1 MFDFI
6 PFLILLQYFLTSSR
20 QFFSRFGL
28 RRRSSNSPRS
38 SKVTWS
44 WHSED
49 IWVFRS
55 DKILFRF
62 SSDRHWIISCFDFF
76 WFPSILHNFLMSLL
90 HARNGMFEFW
100 KKTSQINKTV
110 PVQKC
115 RNSKQSEFVT
125 VRIDNR
131 PRFKTNCPNW
141 ELSWFKTVPIQNRPS
156 PKLSR
161 FKTVPIQNRQDLKLP
176 QFKTVRIQNCPKIYL
191 CKMHMKVCSCLMK

>member
-1 MFDFI
+1 MVSIFDFI

-90 HARNGMFEFW
+90 HAKNWMLEFW
-100 KKTSQINKTV
+100 KILWKDSETSQINKTV

-115 RNSKQSEFVT
+115 PNSKQSEFITAPVQ
-125 VRIDNR
+125 
-131 PRFKTNCPNW
+131 NC
-141 ELSWFKTVPIQNRPS
+141 
-156 PKLSR
+156 SR
-161 FKTVPIQNRQDLKLP
+161 FKTVPIQDCPNSKLSRFKTAP
-176 QFKTVRIQNCPKIYL
+176 VQNWPNLNLSQFKNVQI
-191 CKMHMKVCSCLMK
+191 